1 MFSSFKESLRKLS
14 SQRLLSSLG
23 HRSLITS
30 PGPRAQASP
39 AKGTGGSGNENE
51 SQVKHK

>member
-1 MFSSFKESLRKLS
+1 MISTFVFSSFKESLRKLS

-30 PGPRAQASP
+30 PGPRAQASSV
-39 AKGTGGSGNENE
+39 KGTGGSGNENE
-51 SQVKHK
+51 S